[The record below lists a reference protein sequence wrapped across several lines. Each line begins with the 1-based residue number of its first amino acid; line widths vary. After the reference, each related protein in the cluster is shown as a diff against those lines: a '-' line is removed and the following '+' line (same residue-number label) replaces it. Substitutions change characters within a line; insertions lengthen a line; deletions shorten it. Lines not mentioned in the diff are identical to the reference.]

1 MVPFKR
7 RQSRL
12 AADHAKMKC
21 VAARLKTGTAL
32 TFPALSCLSPPISWQ
47 FHDSKPPTGTRK
59 GIKRSRRSTPDS
71 AMRPRVLF
79 GFASCFCQRKHRR
92 FGDPGTKKEET
103 MFENLQDRLGS
114 ILNGLTGRGAL
125 TEADVAAALREVRR
139 ALLEADVAL
148 EVVRSFTDRV
158 REKAVG
164 AAVLKSIKPGQMVV
178 KIVHDELVEMLGT
191 EGVSIDLHAAA
202 PVVIMMVGLQ
212 GSGKTTTT
220 GKIAKRLTDREK
232 KKVLMASLDTRRPA
246 AQEQLRQLGVQT
258 GVDTLPIIAGQSP
271 TDIAARA
278 VQAAKLGGHDVVIL
292 DTAGRTHIDEP
303 LMLEM
308 ADIKKKSNPHEIL
321 LVADSLTGQDAVN
334 LARNF
339 DERVGI
345 TGLVLT
351 RMDGDGRGGAA
362 LSMRAVTGKPIKL
375 IGIGERM
382 NELDEF
388 HPRRIA
394 DRILGMGDIV
404 SLVEKAAENI
414 DAEKARSMAEK
425 MAKGKFD
432 LNDLADQLGQM
443 KKMGGMGGIM
453 GLMPGMAGM
462 KDKMASAGMNDK
474 MFDRQIAIIS
484 SMTKAERAN
493 PDILK
498 HSRKK
503 RIAAGSGTDAAEINK
518 LLKMHRGMADMMKAM
533 GGKGKGGIM
542 KQMMGG
548 LAGKMGLGGL
558 GGGMPDL
565 SNIDPKQLEALQ
577 KQAEAAGLGKPGA
590 MPGLGGLP
598 GGLPGLGGAKLP
610 GLGGMPGLPGFPKKK

>member
-1 MVPFKR
+1 
-7 RQSRL
+7 
-12 AADHAKMKC
+12 
-21 VAARLKTGTAL
+21 
-32 TFPALSCLSPPISWQ
+32 
-47 FHDSKPPTGTRK
+47 
-59 GIKRSRRSTPDS
+59 
-71 AMRPRVLF
+71 
-79 GFASCFCQRKHRR
+79 
-92 FGDPGTKKEET
+92 

-125 TEADVAAALREVRR
+125 SESDVSAALREVRR
-139 ALLEADVAL
+139 ALLEADVSL

-164 AAVLKSIKPGQMVV
+164 AEILKSIKPGQMVV
-178 KIVHDELVEMLGT
+178 KIVHDELIEMLGG
-191 EGVSIDLHAAA
+191 EGVGVDLRAAA

-220 GKIAKRLTDREK
+220 AKIANRLTTREK

-246 AQEQLRQLGVQT
+246 AQEQLRQLGAQANI
-258 GVDTLPIIAGQSP
+258 DTLPIIAGQSP

-278 VQAAKLGGHDVVIL
+278 VQAARLGGHDVVIL

-303 LMLEM
+303 LMAEM

-334 LARNF
+334 LARSF

-375 IGIGERM
+375 IGVGERM
-382 NELDEF
+382 GELEEF

-414 DAEKARSMAEK
+414 DAEKAAAMAAK

-432 LNDLADQLGQM
+432 LNDLADQLRQM
-443 KKMGGMGGIM
+443 QKMGGMGGIM

-462 KDKMASAGMNDK
+462 KDKMAAAGLDDK
-474 MFDRQIAIIS
+474 LFGRQIAIIQ

-493 PDILK
+493 PDLLK

-503 RIAAGSGTDAAEINK
+503 RIAAGSGTDAAAINK
-518 LLKMHRGMADMMKAM
+518 LLKMHRQMADMMKMM
-533 GGKGKGGIM
+533 GGKGKGGLM

-558 GGGMPDL
+558 GGMGGMPDL

-577 KQAEAAGLGKPGA
+577 QQAEAAGLGKPGGGI
-590 MPGLGGLP
+590 PGLGGGLP

-610 GLGGMPGLPGFPKKK
+610 GLGGGFPGLPGLPKKK